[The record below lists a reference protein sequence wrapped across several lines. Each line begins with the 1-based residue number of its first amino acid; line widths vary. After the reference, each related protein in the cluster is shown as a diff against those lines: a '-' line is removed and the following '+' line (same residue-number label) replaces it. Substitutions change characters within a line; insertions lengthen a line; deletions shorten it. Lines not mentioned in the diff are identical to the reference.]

1 MDKQQLKAF
10 IDKFKVGQVLKANYM
25 SESRKSIKKIK
36 FRIIRKYDKFILCD
50 FGPYKGTFLYTDFI
64 NGYVKVM

>member
-10 IDKFKVGQVLKANYM
+10 KDEFKVGQVIRANYM
-25 SESRKSIKKIK
+25 IESKKSIKKIRFK
-36 FRIIRKYDKFILCD
+36 IIRKYDKFMLCD
-50 FGPYKGTFLYTDFI
+50 FGLYKGTLLYTDFI